1 MTYFQ
6 SEVKEKTLIS
16 DEYRTRLE
24 ETEKQLQE
32 ANERVENHD
41 IVIHMLTTVLNQL
54 DLLIPL
60 CFTGILG

>member
-6 SEVKEKTLIS
+6 SEVKEKTLIA

-32 ANERVENHD
+32 ANEQVKNHD
-41 IVIHMLTTVLNQL
+41 IDIHMLTAVLNRL
-54 DLLIPL
+54 DL
-60 CFTGILG
+60 